1 MKLKVQYFGHLM
13 GRTDSLEKTQMLVKI
28 ESRRRRR
35 WQRMRWLNGMT
46 DLMDMSLNKLQELV
60 MDITEQLNW
69 TDLTIFLML
78 YMTCACMVSYVWLF
92 VTLWTVSCQAPLS
105 LGFSRQYWSRLPC
118 PPLKDLPYPGIEP
131 SSPVAPA
138 LLTYSLP
145 LSTGEAPVYDTPV
158 ASLLIS
164 WGVLYLLISFT
175 YFAQPSPFWQPSVP
189 SLNLWICF
197 TSIYKWDH
205 NLFVFLVWLIS
216 CSIVTSRPIHV
227 VSNGRILCF

>member
-1 MKLKVQYFGHLM
+1 MESQKVGH
-13 GRTDSLEKTQMLVKI
+13 DWE
-28 ESRRRRR
+28 
-35 WQRMRWLNGMT
+35 
-46 DLMDMSLNKLQELV
+46 
-60 MDITEQLNW
+60 TELNW
-69 TDLTIFLML
+69 PDHIPYAVCDMCRHGKL
-78 YMTCACMVSYVWLF
+78 C
-92 VTLWTVSCQAPLS
+92 VTLCNTMDCIPPGSTV
-105 LGFSRQYWSRLPC
+105 
-118 PPLKDLPYPGIEP
+118 PGILQAGILKSDAMP
-131 SSPVAPA
+131 SFKGSSSPRDWTSSPVAPA

-205 NLFVFLVWLIS
+205 NLFVFSVWLIS
-216 CSIVTSRPIHV
+216 CSIVTSRSINL